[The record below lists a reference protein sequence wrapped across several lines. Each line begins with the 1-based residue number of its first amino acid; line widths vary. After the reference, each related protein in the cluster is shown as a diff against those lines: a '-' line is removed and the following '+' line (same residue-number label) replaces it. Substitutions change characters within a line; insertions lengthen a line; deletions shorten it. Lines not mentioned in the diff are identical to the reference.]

1 MKKQRYRS
9 ARAFLDPGGGPGEEP
24 GARGTGPVEAPGMQ
38 SAHFRPPARKLALLP
53 LVAATFFIVSGGP
66 YGTEDVV
73 RKAGY
78 GGALLIFLLVP
89 LVWSLPTALMV
100 AELSSA
106 LPKEGGFYEWVKRA
120 MGPFWGFQE
129 AWLTLAGSI
138 FDMALYPS
146 LFVFYLTHFAPA
158 LGAGGRPELLG
169 LGMIFACALWNVWG
183 TRAVGSGSFAF
194 GVVLLAPFA
203 LLTVLALGAHPAGAG
218 GSAAGLGRADW
229 LGAVLIAMW
238 NLMGWDNPSTIAGEV
253 ERPQRSYPITMAAS
267 LLLIAA
273 VYLLPLAAV
282 SHTGIDARSWT
293 TGGWV
298 DLGRRFGGEWLAAAI
313 ALGGVISAF
322 GTFNALMLSLSRLP
336 VVMTEDGYLPAV
348 FARQQRRTGMP
359 WVAITVCAV
368 CWALAFG
375 VGFVA
380 LAVMDVLLSGLSVLL
395 EFAALVVLRYRE
407 PGLDRPFRIPGGRA
421 GAIAVC
427 VTPTVLIAMAFV
439 RNGAQAAGPF
449 NALGLDLVLVA
460 AGPLLFFLRNSLPS
474 LR

>member
-1 MKKQRYRS
+1 MVVDSRAKVMNEQRNRGAPPSLS
-9 ARAFLDPGGGPGEEP
+9 ASGG
-24 GARGTGPVEAPGMQ
+24 
-38 SAHFRPPARKLALLP
+38 FRPPARKLALLP

-89 LVWSLPTALMV
+89 LLWSLPTALMV

-106 LPKEGGFYEWVKRA
+106 LPQEGGFYEWVKRA

-146 LFVFYLTHFAPA
+146 LFVFYLSHFAPA
-158 LGAGGRPELLG
+158 LAAGSRPAYLG
-169 LGMIFACALWNVWG
+169 LSMILACTLWNVWG
-183 TRAVGSGSFAF
+183 TRAVGSGSLAF

-203 LLTVLALGAHPAGAG
+203 VLTLLAFAGHPAAG
-218 GSAAGLGRADW
+218 TFASTAGLGRADW

-253 ERPQRSYPITMAAS
+253 ERPQRSYPVTMAAS
-267 LLLIAA
+267 LLLITV

-282 SHTGIDARSWT
+282 SHTGIDPRSWT

-322 GTFNALMLSLSRLP
+322 GTFNSLMLSLSRLP
-336 VVMTEDGYLPAV
+336 VVMTEDGYLPAA
-348 FARQQRRTGMP
+348 FARQHRRTRMP
-359 WVAITVCAV
+359 WVAISVCAV

-375 VGFVA
+375 LGFVA

-395 EFAALVVLRYRE
+395 EFAALVILRFRE
-407 PGLDRPFRIPGGRA
+407 PGLERPFRIPGGLA

-427 VTPTVLIAMAFV
+427 VTPTALLVMAFV
-439 RNGAQAAGPF
+439 RNAAQAAGPF
-449 NALGLDLVLVA
+449 NALALDLVLVA
-460 AGPLLFFLRNSLPS
+460 AGPLVFFLSRRRRQSAAVPAARGNG
-474 LR
+474 R